1 MLAFTLK
8 RLSLAV
14 LVALAVSALA
24 FLLLLRASGDVAIA
38 LAGEG
43 ARAEDIENMRH
54 IYGLDRP
61 LLLQFVDM
69 LAKMLQGDFG
79 QSLYF
84 KTDVLGLVLDKL
96 PTTVIL
102 AVSSLV
108 FALAVSLPL
117 GMLAALHPNS
127 WIDRLCLVL
136 AVIGQALPNF
146 FFALI
151 LIMVLAVTFQLL
163 PVSGSESWANF
174 VMPTIALGY
183 YVAPAFMRLVR
194 AGMIEVL
201 ASDYVRTARAMGLSR
216 MNVVL
221 KQALRNALVPVVALA
236 AVQLGFLLGGS
247 VVIET
252 IYALDGLGYLAYQ
265 SISHLDLPVTQAIVV
280 LLSFMYVGLTLV
292 ADLANAWLD
301 PQLRLGTAR

>member
-8 RLSLAV
+8 RLGLAV

-24 FLLLLRASGDVAIA
+24 FLLLRASGDVAIA
-38 LAGEG
+38 LAGES
-43 ARAEDIENMRH
+43 ARAQDIENIRH

-61 LLLQFVDM
+61 LLLQFLDT

-84 KTDVLGLVLDKL
+84 KTDVLSLVLDKL

-117 GMLAALHPNS
+117 GVLAALHPNS

-183 YVAPAFMRLVR
+183 YVARAFMRLVR

-252 IYALDGLGYLAYQ
+252 IYALDGVGYLAYQ

-280 LLSFMYVGLTLV
+280 LLSFIYVGLILA

-301 PQLRLGTAR
+301 PRLRLGAAR